1 MSSNKLKSHLTE
13 SFETLKVRMLALK
26 RQRMNPSIFTPFLFL
41 FLPELLLFQKLT
53 IGHFISMQQGNA
65 AKYKVRLG
73 DWGLLMSTFN
83 EKKNP
88 KDT

>member
-1 MSSNKLKSHLTE
+1 
-13 SFETLKVRMLALK
+13 
-26 RQRMNPSIFTPFLFL
+26 MNPSIFTPFLFL

-73 DWGLLMSTFN
+73 ITD
-83 EKKNP
+83 EHI
-88 KDT
+88 